1 MKWFLK
7 ALRQYADFKGR
18 ARRKEYWMYTLF
30 VIIFAI
36 VVTILDFVL
45 GLRLTITEL
54 DELNIPV
61 ELGLLNTLLGLALF
75 IPSWAVLVR
84 RLHDVGKSGWWCLIV
99 FIPSIINAIIMLT
112 LYFEVFDLEI
122 LTAIK
127 WLLFASSVVL
137 VGLIVCCTILIVWC
151 CTDGQPGENKWG
163 VNPKEEIEMS

>member
-18 ARRKEYWMYTLF
+18 ARRKEFWMYTLF
-30 VIIFAI
+30 VIIFGIVAI
-36 VVTILDFVL
+36 ILDNVL
-45 GLRLTITEL
+45 GLTIADL
-54 DELNIPV
+54 PYGVLCISF
-61 ELGLLNTLLGLALF
+61 GLALF

-127 WLLFASSVVL
+127 WLLVSSSVVL

-163 VNPKEEIEMS
+163 VNPKEEIEPF